1 MELDQRDL
9 DRAGVYEI
17 GPLRSIVMALAGAD
31 GRDRRKMP
39 QAADPGMIRWLSGP
53 ATPASRTTW
62 HTQQSNNHEDEP

>member
-1 MELDQRDL
+1 
-9 DRAGVYEI
+9 
-17 GPLRSIVMALAGAD
+17 MALAGPD

-39 QAADPGMIRWLSGP
+39 QDADPGMIRWPSGP